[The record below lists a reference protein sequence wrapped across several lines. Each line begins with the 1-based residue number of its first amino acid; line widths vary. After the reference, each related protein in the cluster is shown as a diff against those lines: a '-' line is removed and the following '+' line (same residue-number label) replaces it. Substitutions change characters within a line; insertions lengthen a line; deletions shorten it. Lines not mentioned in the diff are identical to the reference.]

1 MMDEI
6 FRVLNHTAPEF
17 PKGFKWLNATRQI
30 SMSDL
35 RGCVVVLDFWTYCC
49 INCMHMAHTLEKLE
63 DYYRGK
69 PVVIIGVHSAK
80 FKNEQDPD
88 NIREAI
94 SRYEMR
100 HPVIVDEKMHM
111 WHEYFVNS
119 WPTLVIIGPDGKIKY
134 KRAGEVTPGM
144 ISAVIDHI
152 LEESSTSLAKE
163 PPKIFAEQE
172 RPARKL
178 RYPGKLCMSPD
189 STKIAISNSNANEI
203 VIVDAKSL
211 AVLDTVG
218 NGARGI
224 SDGSLEASEFYRPQ
238 GLEWVGNRIYVAD
251 TENNAVREINLDDRT
266 VATILGTGR
275 LGQPASSWDFSTG
288 TKISINSPWDLSYDE
303 KSGSLFIAMAGTHQ
317 IWKYIVRD
325 GTAAPYA
332 GNSAEN
338 IIDGNL
344 EKASFAQPSGIW
356 VDGNEIYVAD
366 SEASAIRSINMKDGY
381 VSTITGSGLF
391 TFGEQDGSLAS
402 ARLQHPIGVSARGGL
417 IYVADTYN
425 SAIRQIDV
433 KGNRITTLV
442 SGPGKKSACRFGD
455 PKCDTLQLYEPND
468 VKPLGSALIIADTN
482 NNLIRRFDM
491 DEKILETLQIK
502 WQPEGRNQ

>member
-88 NIREAI
+88 NIKEAI

-100 HPVIVDEKMHM
+100 HPVIVDEKMRM

-134 KRAGEVTPGM
+134 KRAGEATPGM

-163 PPKIFAEQE
+163 PPKIFAGKKH
-172 RPARKL
+172 PARKL

-502 WQPEGRNQ
+502 WQPEGKN